1 MRTLSIDIETYSS
14 APLNECGVYKYA
26 ESEDFTILLFAYSFD
41 DDPVRVIDLASGEK
55 LPQTVLEALIDSSV
69 QKWSYNAQFER
80 VCLSRYLKLDRFL
93 DPFQWFCT
101 MGYAAMLGLPGSLDL
116 VGQVLHLNE
125 TKLKAGRMLIS
136 YFCQPCNPTKTNGGR
151 TRNLP
156 AHDLDKWNLFKEY
169 NAQDV
174 RTEREV
180 YKYCRSKFA
189 YPRREHHIYAMDQF
203 MNDRGV
209 LIDLT
214 LINSIINYNNNYIA
228 RLISRASQITKLD
241 NPNSV
246 AQLKNWLSQQG
257 FDLESLNKETV
268 KVLLDDDLPSEVVE
282 LLQIRQEMSMSSIKK
297 YDAIKCCV
305 CSDNRIRG
313 MLQYYGANRTGR
325 WAGRLVQ
332 LQNLKRNEYEELDS
346 LRDLIKNGNAE
357 DIEMLYDGISEPFS
371 QLVRTAFIASEGKT
385 LCIADYSAIEARVI
399 AWLANE
405 TWKLELFQKGG
416 KLYESTVAKMFNVDV
431 ESITH
436 DSPLRKK
443 GKVAELACG
452 YGGSVGALKAMG
464 ALSMGLTEDEL
475 PTIVSKW
482 RTANPRIVKLW
493 ADVEERVRYVIQYG
507 YKVVLHHGVEFEYD
521 NQNLY
526 IKLPTGRKLTYF
538 NAEVGVGGI
547 KYRAKDQKTGRW
559 GPVSTFGGKLVENI
573 VQSIARDC
581 LAESMLRLEDKGYPV
596 IFHVHD
602 EVIVEGTEDQLEEIM
617 NIMAEP
623 LDWAPGLYLPAAGY
637 CSPYY
642 KKD

>member
-14 APLNECGVYKYA
+14 TPLNDCGVYKYA

-41 DDPVRVIDLASGEK
+41 DDPVRVIDLASGER
-55 LPQTVLEALIDSSV
+55 LPQSVLEALIDSNV
-69 QKWSYNAQFER
+69 QKWAYNAQFER
-80 VCLSRYLKLDRFL
+80 VCISRYLKLDHFL
-93 DPFQWFCT
+93 DPSQWFCT

-136 YFCQPCNPTKTNGGR
+136 YFCQPCKPTKTNGGR
-151 TRNLP
+151 ARNLP

-189 YPRREHHIYAMDQF
+189 YPNREHHIYVMDQF

-209 LIDLT
+209 LIDT
-214 LINSIINYNNNYIA
+214 PLINSIIDYNRNYMS
-228 RLISRASQITKLD
+228 RLIGRASRITQLE

-246 AQLKNWLSQQG
+246 AQLKTWLSQKG

-268 KVLLDDDLPSEVVE
+268 KVLLDDDLPPEVVE
-282 LLQIRQEMSMSSIKK
+282 LLQIRQEMSMSSVKK
-297 YDAIKCCV
+297 YDAIKSCV
-305 CSDNRIRG
+305 CNDDRIRG

-332 LQNLKRNEYEELDS
+332 LQNLKRNEYEELNS
-346 LRDLIKNGNAE
+346 IRELIKNGSAE
-357 DIEMLYDGISEPFS
+357 DIELLYVGVSEPFS
-371 QLVRTAFIASEGKT
+371 QLIRTAFIAPEGKT

-405 TWKLELFQKGG
+405 TWKLELFQNGG
-416 KLYESTVAKMFNVDV
+416 KLYESTAAKMFNVDV

-464 ALSMGLTEDEL
+464 ALSMGLTEEEL
-475 PTIVSKW
+475 PNIVSKW
-482 RTANPRIVKLW
+482 RAANPRIVKLW
-493 ADVEERVRYVIQYG
+493 EDVEERVRYTICYG
-507 YKVVLHHGVEFEYD
+507 YKIALHHGIEFEYD
-521 NQNLY
+521 KANFY

-538 NAEVGVGGI
+538 KAEVGVSGI
-547 KYRAKDQKTGRW
+547 QYRAKDQKTGRW
-559 GPVSTFGGKLVENI
+559 GSVSTFGGKLVENI
-573 VQSIARDC
+573 VQAIARDC
-581 LAESMLRLEDKGYPV
+581 LAEAMLRLVNKVFPV
-596 IFHVHD
+596 VFHVHD

-617 NIMAEP
+617 DVMAEP
-623 LDWAPGLYLPAAGY
+623 LEWAPGLYLPAAGY